1 MQAHSSSQRQQNNY
15 QFTKNPKTKKKTTCI
30 KNNCEHR
37 QAHTTSLK
45 TVQKNKTEMT
55 QFSIFPE
62 INQEQI
68 IFKDFENEITRQ
80 SRF

>member
-30 KNNCEHR
+30 KKKNCEHR

-55 QFSIFPE
+55 Q
-62 INQEQI
+62 
-68 IFKDFENEITRQ
+68 
-80 SRF
+80 